1 MTFYLN
7 KLIIN
12 GVKNIDKP
20 IELLF
25 SNKTISSSIDCI
37 NSKVKA
43 IYGPNGSGKSG
54 IVSAVYIYK
63 KLVDDPNGLND
74 KLLSSFILEVVNKN
88 TNTLSIEVY
97 FSLFESNIITS
108 CYKHTIVLAVFED
121 TITIKKE
128 EISILKGKSIIDENF
143 KCLVLTENG
152 MLTHLKTKISNKLTS
167 EPIYINSLN
176 LIDKHSITNT
186 IFKFIKYDKDE
197 YIGDDEVI
205 NSMLSIV
212 LFSTKLIV
220 ELNKEDTH
228 TDYIINKIYE
238 KFYSNNERFNNKFE
252 QIISNIPKDNYFG
265 ALSTKNRDIVNVK
278 EFNKYEEN
286 IDKLTKF
293 IKLFKN
299 DLDEII
305 IDKKIDNDKY
315 YCDKIFKYGDIQIN
329 IEFESTG
336 IKKLVN
342 LFFTLNACANGS
354 IAFIDEMDANL
365 HDVYFA
371 RLIEFYKND
380 SRGQLCFTTHN
391 LEPINILKDSNH
403 SLDFLSNDSK
413 VYSWVKNGNSS
424 PLNKYIN
431 GLIPYSPFNID
442 SFDFDLLLDDK

>member
-1 MTFYLN
+1 M
-7 KLIIN
+7 
-12 GVKNIDKP
+12 
-20 IELLF
+20 
-25 SNKTISSSIDCI
+25 
-37 NSKVKA
+37 
-43 IYGPNGSGKSG
+43 
-54 IVSAVYIYK
+54 
-63 KLVDDPNGLND
+63 
-74 KLLSSFILEVVNKN
+74 
-88 TNTLSIEVY
+88 
-97 FSLFESNIITS
+97 
-108 CYKHTIVLAVFED
+108 
-121 TITIKKE
+121 
-128 EISILKGKSIIDENF
+128 
-143 KCLVLTENG
+143 
-152 MLTHLKTKISNKLTS
+152 
-167 EPIYINSLN
+167 
-176 LIDKHSITNT
+176 
-186 IFKFIKYDKDE
+186 
-197 YIGDDEVI
+197 GDDEVV

-252 QIISNIPKDNYFG
+252 QILSNIPKDNYFG

-299 DLDEII
+299 DLDEIV

-365 HDVYFA
+365 HDIYFA